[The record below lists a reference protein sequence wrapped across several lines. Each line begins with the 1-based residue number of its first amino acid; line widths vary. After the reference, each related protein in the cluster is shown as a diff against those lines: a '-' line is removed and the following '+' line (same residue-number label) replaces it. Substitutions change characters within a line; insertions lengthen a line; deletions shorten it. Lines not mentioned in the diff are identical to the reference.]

1 MPVLYN
7 AVFGCTNKVRQSAA
21 DSRVLFNY
29 IRAREVPCVL
39 HVDSTV
45 NWNTSKGNQAP
56 IQKFERPNRKIP
68 KSKKFL
74 TSVSPALLKSSM
86 KRFL

>member
-29 IRAREVPCVL
+29 ICAREVPCVL

-56 IQKFERPNRKIP
+56 IQKFERPNENR
-68 KSKKFL
+68 
-74 TSVSPALLKSSM
+74 
-86 KRFL
+86 